1 MPRSNRGDVLGFSSP
16 NQLGAAPPWETGC
29 IFAEKLI
36 FWSDARPHLMLHL
49 LGFVFGGK

>member
-1 MPRSNRGDVLGFSSP
+1 MFWGFPPQISSELP
-16 NQLGAAPPWETGC
+16 PPWETRC
-29 IFAEKLI
+29 IFAENLI